1 MVRERPRRAQER
13 APQFDAEVHFRS
25 PRGSTVARVVVT
37 GPPMPGVPWR
47 IDESNA
53 GVLRRCAAD
62 GVCQLF
68 VVDPSSR
75 RVEPRQG
82 ADDDRAVFALRTTL
96 ESSAT
101 PVTVLAVQR
110 RAGATAVV
118 IGATPQGLESPSLG
132 GSLQGVFFENDELGF
147 WLRDRD
153 GRLHAVGGSTPTSL
167 APCTSGGARPFGVIS
182 QSVTL
187 GAFGEPFELRAE
199 LARNG
204 ADRTCVTRLYGRA
217 SIRLVASSI
226 DVTTTGQGALEGL
239 LRTPRAVRAVRC
251 VATGA

>member
-1 MVRERPRRAQER
+1 MVRERPRRA
-13 APQFDAEVHFRS
+13 PKFTPHFDAEIHFRGPS
-25 PRGSTVARVVVT
+25 GSTTARLVVT
-37 GPPMPGVPWR
+37 GAPMPGVPWR
-47 IDESNA
+47 IEESNA
-53 GVLRRCAAD
+53 AVLRRCD
-62 GVCQLF
+62 SSGVCELF
-68 VVDPSSR
+68 F
-75 RVEPRQG
+75 VEPRSRRIEFISSV
-82 ADDDRAVFALRTTL
+82 DDDAPVYALRATR
-96 ESSAT
+96 EPSST
-101 PVTVLAVQR
+101 PMTVIAMQERSTVSVRGVEGYGLF
-110 RAGATAVV
+110 GATTR
-118 IGATPQGLESPSLG
+118 GE
-132 GSLQGVFFENDELGF
+132 SLQGVFFENDELGF

-153 GRLHAVGGSTPTSL
+153 GRLHSNRGDALTSL